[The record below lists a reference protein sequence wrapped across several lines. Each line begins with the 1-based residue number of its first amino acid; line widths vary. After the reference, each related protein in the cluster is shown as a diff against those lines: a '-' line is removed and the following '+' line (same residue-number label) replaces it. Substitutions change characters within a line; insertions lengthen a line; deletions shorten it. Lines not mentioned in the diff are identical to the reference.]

1 MGIHN
6 DVIVSKPWGY
16 EYLIFETKE
25 VALWLLFIKER
36 GKTSLHCHPNK
47 TTGLLL
53 LKGNARISFIADHK
67 DVSAPSKQMFRRGLF
82 HSTEALSSGG
92 VCMLEIETPNNKN
105 DLIRLDDIY
114 GRSSLSYE
122 SGDNLIPKTKSSI
135 WVTEPHSD
143 IPETYNN
150 GEISFQIQ
158 KINKVETLLGFSDNQ
173 IIMFL
178 RGGVGK
184 VISGVPQLATAPG
197 DIAVMLVLKT
207 VLASME
213 FVSKDTLVLIVGIN
227 EV

>member
-1 MGIHN
+1 MGIHK

-16 EYLIFETKE
+16 EYLVFETKE
-25 VALWLLFIKER
+25 VALWLLYIKEG

-53 LKGNARISFIADHK
+53 LKGNARISFIADYK

-82 HSTEALSSGG
+82 HSTEALSSEGIF
-92 VCMLEIETPNNKN
+92 VLEIETPNNKN

-114 GRSSLSYE
+114 GRSNLSYE
-122 SGDNLIPKTKSSI
+122 SGEHLIPKTKNSI

-143 IPETYNN
+143 TPETYDN
-150 GEISFQIQ
+150 GEINFQIQ
-158 KINKVETLLGFSDNQ
+158 RVNKIETLQGFHDNQ

-184 VISGVPQLATAPG
+184 VVSGVPQLATAPG
-197 DIAVMLVLKT
+197 DIGLMLILKT
-207 VLASME
+207 VLANME